1 MDEIWSHD
9 TMITGSI
16 YSTLSLTI
24 DRYNFLKFFFKTW
37 NICVY
42 FLRYLAV
49 CAPFLRQKYNIKAI
63 YFVVPITIFA
73 IIFNVPRFYELE
85 FDDTTR
91 YFYNCRNNS
100 ETDNS
105 TSSTDYDSFLILLS
119 NIQKEV
125 CTNYGVNVKGLRW
138 NKIYQVV
145 SLIWEIFIQIQW
157 KV

>member
-1 MDEIWSHD
+1 M
-9 TMITGSI
+9 
-16 YSTLSLTI
+16 
-24 DRYNFLKFFFKTW
+24 
-37 NICVY
+37 
-42 FLRYLAV
+42 
-49 CAPFLRQKYNIKAI
+49 
-63 YFVVPITIFA
+63 PITIFA
-73 IIFNVPRFYELE
+73 IFLNVPRFYELE
-85 FDDTTR
+85 FDNTTR

-145 SLIWEIFIQIQW
+145 SLIWEIFIQIQQEVYRCPM
-157 KV
+157 KSFAVFPEISSKIFLENRHT